1 MRNFTRFL
9 FALIL
14 PAAALAPVAG
24 AQVGHDPARSPYRS
38 LRYGQFVGLTGGYFN
53 GSGGTLSA
61 APHHGPT
68 AGLRY
73 DFLGAG
79 TVTLGIAATYG
90 RLDRFLIDPTQPIE
104 TAKSGPV
111 KQSLGML
118 EVILQ
123 FNITGGKSWHGIAPF
138 VSGGV
143 GLLRASATPEDSSGF
158 KFRTRGVLTPAIGA
172 RFFLSE
178 RLFLRLEVRSPFWS
192 VSYPPNYRANPSSD
206 PTKPPVLTSSA
217 KEWVASGWY
226 TLGLSYAFHRPF

>member
-1 MRNFTRFL
+1 MRNFPRFL
-9 FALIL
+9 LALIL
-14 PAAALAPVAG
+14 PAAALPPFAG

-53 GSGGTLSA
+53 GEGGALGA

-68 AGLRY
+68 ASLRY

-79 TVTLGIAATYG
+79 TVTLGIAATFG
-90 RLDRFLIDPTQPIE
+90 RLERLIINPTKPIE
-104 TAKSGPV
+104 TAVSGPV
-111 KQSLGML
+111 KQRLGML

-123 FNITGGKSWHGIAPF
+123 FNITGGKAWHGIAPF
-138 VSGGV
+138 VSGGI
-143 GLLRASATPEDSSGF
+143 GLLRTSATPQDSSDF
-158 KFRTRGVLTPAIGA
+158 KFRTRGVITPSIGA
-172 RFFLSE
+172 RFFLGE

-192 VSYPPNYRANPSSD
+192 VSYPANYRANPSSD
-206 PTKPPVLTSSA
+206 PTQPPVLTSSP